1 MKWAMTWEVFGG
13 KVKLYQISVSFRLQC
28 TPHDNGSKRKGT
40 RKKWVN
46 EIKTIADFIML
57 CDTLKKTC

>member
-1 MKWAMTWEVFGG
+1 M
-13 KVKLYQISVSFRLQC
+13 KLYQILVNIRLQC
-28 TPHDNGSKRKGT
+28 TSNDNGSKRKGT

-57 CDTLKKTC
+57 CDTL